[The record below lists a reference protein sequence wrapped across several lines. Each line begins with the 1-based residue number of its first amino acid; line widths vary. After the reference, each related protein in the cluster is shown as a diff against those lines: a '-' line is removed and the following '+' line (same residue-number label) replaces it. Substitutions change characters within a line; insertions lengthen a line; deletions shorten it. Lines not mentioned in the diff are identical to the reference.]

1 MFHSIYLEKRLN
13 QNDGQYTLFFFDSG
27 GGYLKKILFVCT
39 IITFLILLACSKEED
54 NRNSGDIIFNS
65 EGSQWKATIQND
77 EIKRTGKKYFRI
89 IYQYKGD
96 LKDLDEVERI
106 TFAQGTEM
114 GTQVI
119 SVYDPSYKEKLMTAG
134 SYQEEFEEQYGII
147 IDHIQ
152 KRETKD
158 FIIEYGLMEAEKG
171 YTTLS
176 SIKKNG
182 ILIIIKWETQGEEH
196 EDRIE

>member
-1 MFHSIYLEKRLN
+1 M
-13 QNDGQYTLFFFDSG
+13 
-27 GGYLKKILFVCT
+27 KKILFVYT
-39 IITFLILLACSKEED
+39 IVTFLFLVACSQEEY
-54 NRNSGDIIFNS
+54 NNSSSIIFNS
-65 EGSQWKATIQND
+65 ESGQWKATIQND
-77 EIKRTGKKYFRI
+77 EIMRDGKRYFNI

-96 LKDLDEVERI
+96 LKDLDEVQRI
-106 TFAQGTEM
+106 TFAQGTEF

-119 SVYDPSYKEKLMTAG
+119 NVYDPSYKEKLMAVG
-134 SYQEEFEEQYGII
+134 NYQEEYEDQYGII

-152 KRETKD
+152 KRESKD

-182 ILIIIKWETQGEEH
+182 ILIIIKWQTQGEEY
-196 EDRIE
+196 EDHLK